1 MPSMQKRIAIVT
13 VLVIAAVA
21 TFIFM
26 QPDPG
31 PCRKIRA
38 ICEAQGFKRGR
49 NPAERRN
56 FQENCFRP
64 LLEGQTVGDKKA
76 DEDVAAACR
85 ERYGRRRERRGNR
98 QNNENSSGDRE
109 EETRANEA
117 TSTVASLVNFR
128 KR

>member
-1 MPSMQKRIAIVT
+1 MPTMQKRIAIVT

-21 TFIFM
+21 AFIFM

-38 ICEAQGFKRGR
+38 LCEAQGFKRGR
-49 NPAERRN
+49 TPAERRN

-64 LLEGQTVGDKKA
+64 MIEGQMVGDKKA
-76 DEDVAAACR
+76 DEEVANACR
-85 ERYGRRRERRGNR
+85 ERYIKRRERKGNR
-98 QNNENSSGDRE
+98 RNNESQNGGGE
-109 EETRANEA
+109 EETRREEA
-117 TSTVASLVNFR
+117 TWSVASLVHTR